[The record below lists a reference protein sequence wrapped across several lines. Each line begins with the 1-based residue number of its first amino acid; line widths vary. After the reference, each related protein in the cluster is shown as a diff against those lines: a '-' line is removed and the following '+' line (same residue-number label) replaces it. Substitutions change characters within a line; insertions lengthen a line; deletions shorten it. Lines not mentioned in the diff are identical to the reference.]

1 MKLITG
7 IVAVLGV
14 VHLAEDPGY
23 ERGLT
28 LRVWDVGR
36 PMDFLAEIAPDQTP
50 NVDRRVGGVNFT
62 NATDFGSPPD
72 YFVVELSGLINI
84 TKPGDYTFSLSSD
97 DGSQLEIDD
106 TLVIDHDGIHPFGPK
121 VGSIRLAEGAH
132 PILIRMFESAGEESL
147 RLEWKI
153 PGSQSLTL
161 VPREAFL
168 TETGVTRVVSPG
180 PKKYLDGRQNFRPGD
195 GLVV

>member
-1 MKLITG
+1 MTLIMG

-14 VHLAEDPGY
+14 VHLAEDPGF

-50 NVDRRVGGVNFT
+50 NVDRRVDEVNFT
-62 NATDFGSPPD
+62 HATDFGSPPD

-106 TLVIDHDGIHPFGPK
+106 TLVIDHDGIHPFAPK
-121 VGSIRLAEGAH
+121 VGSIRLAEGTH
-132 PILIRMFESAGEESL
+132 PILIRMFESRRRRIASFGMEDPGEPVVYVGAA
-147 RLEWKI
+147 R
-153 PGSQSLTL
+153 
-161 VPREAFL
+161 RAF
-168 TETGVTRVVSPG
+168 
-180 PKKYLDGRQNFRPGD
+180 
-195 GLVV
+195 

>member
-1 MKLITG
+1 MFRYDIIMG
-7 IVAVLGV
+7 IVAVLGM
-14 VHLAEDPGY
+14 VHPAEDPGF
-23 ERGLT
+23 ELGLT
-28 LRVWDVGR
+28 LRIWDVGR

-50 NVDRRVGGVNFT
+50 NVDRRVDEVNFT
-62 NATDFGSPPD
+62 HATDFGSPPD

-106 TLVIDHDGIHPFGPK
+106 TLVIDHDGIHPFAPK

-147 RLEWKI
+147 RLEWK
-153 PGSQSLTL
+153 
-161 VPREAFL
+161 PREP
-168 TETGVTRVVSPG
+168 VV
-180 PKKYLDGRQNFRPGD
+180 
-195 GLVV
+195 